1 MKQIKEILIASVSLF
16 LLGFGICMAV
26 STFFMYREGEQEYE
40 ALREYVNEEERE
52 EDESEEQDSTLASK
66 ATVDFQALRKINS
79 DIIAWIRIPDTK
91 IDYPIVQGKNNAYY
105 LKHMFQKTEH
115 AAGSIFL
122 DVDNEAD
129 FSNRKSILYGHNMK
143 DGSMFQG
150 LHRFQEESY
159 LQEHNQ
165 VYLYLPDNR
174 ELVYKVI
181 KCGYVKADSDTFWLG
196 EPVETPQ
203 LLLSTCGA
211 DSSKRL
217 VVWCELP
224 QEEEEMTEENIK
236 DIEILDFVVYL
247 LSYLFKTLLMFFL
260 FLLYKLLSS
269 FTLRQLR
276 DTFNS
281 SKQSLYLSK
290 QSIDTTSSCEELFFI
305 AFFMLLKR
313 NVTF

>member
-1 MKQIKEILIASVSLF
+1 MFLTIYHAKICFPSHKGINIFHLLHLIHFALIKIQYFNIFYVFFRHFFF
-16 LLGFGICMAV
+16 L
-26 STFFMYREGEQEYE
+26 
-40 ALREYVNEEERE
+40 LREYVNEEERE

-66 ATVDFQALRKINS
+66 ATVDFQALRKINL

-174 ELVYKVI
+174 ELV
-181 KCGYVKADSDTFWLG
+181 
-196 EPVETPQ
+196 
-203 LLLSTCGA
+203 
-211 DSSKRL
+211 
-217 VVWCELP
+217 
-224 QEEEEMTEENIK
+224 
-236 DIEILDFVVYL
+236 
-247 LSYLFKTLLMFFL
+247 
-260 FLLYKLLSS
+260 
-269 FTLRQLR
+269 
-276 DTFNS
+276 
-281 SKQSLYLSK
+281 
-290 QSIDTTSSCEELFFI
+290 
-305 AFFMLLKR
+305 
-313 NVTF
+313 

>member
-40 ALREYVNEEERE
+40 TLQEYVKEEERKE
-52 EDESEEQDSTLASK
+52 NESEVQAPTPANK
-66 ATVDFQALRKINS
+66 TTVDFQALKKINS

-91 IDYPIVQGKNNAYY
+91 IDYPVVQGKDNAYY
-105 LKHMFQKTEH
+105 LKHTFQKTEH

-122 DVDNEAD
+122 DMDNEAD

-159 LQEHNQ
+159 LKEHNQ

-174 ELVYKVI
+174 ELVYTVT

-196 EPVETPQ
+196 EPVETSQ

-236 DIEILDFVVYL
+236 DIEILDF
-247 LSYLFKTLLMFFL
+247 
-260 FLLYKLLSS
+260 
-269 FTLRQLR
+269 
-276 DTFNS
+276 D
-281 SKQSLYLSK
+281 
-290 QSIDTTSSCEELFFI
+290 
-305 AFFMLLKR
+305 
-313 NVTF
+313 

>member
-1 MKQIKEILIASVSLF
+1 MLESSGIPNGKITIEKNWAVTSVAVLF
-16 LLGFGICMAV
+16 SCRKIRNGGCYEANQRDSDCIGQSFSVRVWNLYGSQHL
-26 STFFMYREGEQEYE
+26 FMYREGEQEYE

-236 DIEILDFVVYL
+236 DIEILDF
-247 LSYLFKTLLMFFL
+247 
-260 FLLYKLLSS
+260 
-269 FTLRQLR
+269 
-276 DTFNS
+276 D
-281 SKQSLYLSK
+281 
-290 QSIDTTSSCEELFFI
+290 
-305 AFFMLLKR
+305 
-313 NVTF
+313 

>member
-1 MKQIKEILIASVSLF
+1 MKQVKEMGIVAVCLM
-16 LLGFGICMAV
+16 LLGFGICMGIG
-26 STFFMYREGEQEYE
+26 TYLMYRDGEEEYNT
-40 ALREYVNEEERE
+40 LREYVSVEEPKENADGEKPE
-52 EDESEEQDSTLASK
+52 ENQKETV
-66 ATVDFQALRKINS
+66 TVDFEALKKINPE
-79 DIIAWIRIPDTK
+79 IIAWIRIPDTK
-91 IDYPIVQGKNNAYY
+91 IDYPVVQGADNEYY
-105 LKHMFQKTEH
+105 LNHTFKKTEH
-115 AAGSIFL
+115 VAGSIFL
-122 DVDNEAD
+122 DKDNSPD

-181 KCGYVKADSDTFWLG
+181 KCSYVKADSDTFWLG

-236 DIEILDFVVYL
+236 DIEILDF
-247 LSYLFKTLLMFFL
+247 
-260 FLLYKLLSS
+260 
-269 FTLRQLR
+269 
-276 DTFNS
+276 D
-281 SKQSLYLSK
+281 
-290 QSIDTTSSCEELFFI
+290 
-305 AFFMLLKR
+305 
-313 NVTF
+313 

>member
-143 DGSMFQG
+143 DGSMFHVLRNYQDIDFFQG
-150 LHRFQEESY
+150 NTDME
-159 LQEHNQ
+159 
-165 VYLYLPDNR
+165 VYLPDKR
-174 ELVYKVI
+174 ILKYQITACQLVP
-181 KCGYVKADSDTFWLG
+181 ADSEIYQIEKG
-196 EPVETPQ
+196 NAEKKEGNEII
-203 LLLSTCGA
+203 LSTCSA
-211 DSSKRL
+211 KA
-217 VVWCELP
+217 
-224 QEEEEMTEENIK
+224 NIRIVIK
-236 DIEILDFVVYL
+236 AQIE
-247 LSYLFKTLLMFFL
+247 T
-260 FLLYKLLSS
+260 
-269 FTLRQLR
+269 
-276 DTFNS
+276 
-281 SKQSLYLSK
+281 
-290 QSIDTTSSCEELFFI
+290 
-305 AFFMLLKR
+305 
-313 NVTF
+313 

>member
-1 MKQIKEILIASVSLF
+1 MESAWQSVP
-16 LLGFGICMAV
+16 
-26 STFFMYREGEQEYE
+26 FFCTGGGEQEYE

-115 AAGSIFL
+115 VAGSIFL

-217 VVWCELP
+217 VIWCELP

-236 DIEILDFVVYL
+236 DIEILDF
-247 LSYLFKTLLMFFL
+247 
-260 FLLYKLLSS
+260 
-269 FTLRQLR
+269 
-276 DTFNS
+276 D
-281 SKQSLYLSK
+281 
-290 QSIDTTSSCEELFFI
+290 
-305 AFFMLLKR
+305 
-313 NVTF
+313 

>member
-66 ATVDFQALRKINS
+66 ATVDFQALKKINS

-159 LQEHNQ
+159 LKEHNQ

-181 KCGYVKADSDTFWLG
+181 KCGYVKANSDTFWLG
-196 EPVETPQ
+196 EQVETRT
-203 LLLSTCGA
+203 LLLSTCGS

-217 VVWCELP
+217 VLFCELP
-224 QEEEEMTEENIK
+224 EEQEESEVNGE
-236 DIEILDFVVYL
+236 DISMEVF
-247 LSYLFKTLLMFFL
+247 
-260 FLLYKLLSS
+260 
-269 FTLRQLR
+269 
-276 DTFNS
+276 
-281 SKQSLYLSK
+281 
-290 QSIDTTSSCEELFFI
+290 
-305 AFFMLLKR
+305 
-313 NVTF
+313 

>member
-1 MKQIKEILIASVSLF
+1 MKARSK
-16 LLGFGICMAV
+16 
-26 STFFMYREGEQEYE
+26 TP
-40 ALREYVNEEERE
+40 
-52 EDESEEQDSTLASK
+52 TLASK

-91 IDYPIVQGKNNAYY
+91 IDYPVVQGKDNAYY

-122 DVDNEAD
+122 DMDNEAD

-159 LQEHNQ
+159 LKEHNQ

-174 ELVYKVI
+174 ELVYTVT

-236 DIEILDFVVYL
+236 DIEILDF
-247 LSYLFKTLLMFFL
+247 
-260 FLLYKLLSS
+260 
-269 FTLRQLR
+269 
-276 DTFNS
+276 D
-281 SKQSLYLSK
+281 
-290 QSIDTTSSCEELFFI
+290 
-305 AFFMLLKR
+305 
-313 NVTF
+313 

>member
-52 EDESEEQDSTLASK
+52 EDESEEQDPTPASK
-66 ATVDFQALRKINS
+66 ATVDFQALKKINS
-79 DIIAWIRIPDTK
+79 DIIAWIRVPDTK
-91 IDYPIVQGKNNAYY
+91 IDYPIVQGKDNAYY
-105 LKHMFQKTEH
+105 LKHTFQKTEH

-129 FSNRKSILYGHNMK
+129 FSNQKSILYGHNMK

-165 VYLYLPDNR
+165 VHLYLPDNR

-181 KCGYVKADSDTFWLG
+181 KCSYVKADSDTFWLG
-196 EPVETPQ
+196 EPVEMPQ

-224 QEEEEMTEENIK
+224 QEEEKKTVTEEIS
-236 DIEILDFVVYL
+236 DPMEVFD
-247 LSYLFKTLLMFFL
+247 
-260 FLLYKLLSS
+260 
-269 FTLRQLR
+269 
-276 DTFNS
+276 
-281 SKQSLYLSK
+281 
-290 QSIDTTSSCEELFFI
+290 
-305 AFFMLLKR
+305 
-313 NVTF
+313 